1 MPDTSETEV
10 TEQYVD
16 TGEMLRLRV
25 VNPPNAKF
33 TATGEM
39 VGGHI
44 YNGYIGQRV
53 YLGQETDIPLYRPFR
68 DEDGNHLTNPDGTL
82 RYKKHKVP
90 RWAELVEIVPAPRGW
105 VPLEAPA
112 PKSHAAAPLVKS
124 VKGARPN
131 GSTKTFGRNR
141 AADTSITK

>member
-1 MPDTSETEV
+1 MPDTEET
-10 TEQYVD
+10 TEAAQHQD
-16 TGEMLRLRV
+16 TGEMMRLRV

-44 YNGYIGQRV
+44 FNGYIGQRV
-53 YLGQETDIPLYRPFR
+53 YLGQETDLPLYGPFR
-68 DEDGNHLTNPDGTL
+68 DEDGNHLRNADGTL
-82 RYKKHKVP
+82 RYKKYSVP
-90 RWAELVEIVPAPRGW
+90 KWGELVQIVPAPRGW
-105 VPLEAPA
+105 VPLEEPA
-112 PKSHAAAPLVKS
+112 PKSSAAAPLVKS

-141 AADTSITK
+141 AADASIG